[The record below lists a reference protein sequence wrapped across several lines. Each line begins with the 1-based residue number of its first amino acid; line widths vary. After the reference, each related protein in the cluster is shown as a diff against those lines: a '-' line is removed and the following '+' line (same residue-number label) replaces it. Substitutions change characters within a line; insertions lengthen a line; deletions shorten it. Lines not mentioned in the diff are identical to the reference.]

1 MLKSF
6 AVIVC
11 RIVKAC
17 RVAQHLAIENF
28 HSVEVSSACI
38 VFISVL
44 GQDTSLLRLHLQV
57 ASQIA
62 EYSADHIAVASSNHQ
77 SSTDNAESAYDP
89 AATTRV
95 CKCVILCVGVL
106 FLVDFITVTRM

>member
-1 MLKSF
+1 VKSF

-28 HSVEVSSACI
+28 HSVEVTSACI
-38 VFISVL
+38 VFISLL

-57 ASQIA
+57 ANQIA
-62 EYSADHIAVASSNHQ
+62 EYSANHIAVASSNHQ
-77 SSTDNAESAYDP
+77 LLTDNADTAYDLVV
-89 AATTRV
+89 TSKV
-95 CKCVILCVGVL
+95 CKCVMLSVVAL
-106 FLVDFITVTRM
+106 FLMDFNSN